1 MLPTHCIALGFGRYP
16 VPHKN
21 MGFKTF
27 CFYTLCLSILG
38 EIQTYIW
45 QIPERAGPASED
57 FECIPWFYYSTVDM
71 VKVNFKSSRPFPP
84 ISS

>member
-1 MLPTHCIALGFGRYP
+1 MALGFAHYLGS
-16 VPHKN
+16 HKHIC
-21 MGFKTF
+21 FKRF
-27 CFYTLCLSILG
+27 CLYTPYLSVLG

-57 FECIPWFYYSTVDM
+57 FECIPWFYYSTVDV
-71 VKVNFKSSRPFPP
+71 VKVNFKSGRAFPP